1 MNENFT
7 IFFNAEDRMQSIRNA
22 TDCLMARLNELME
35 RSPQTIGEKIEINHE
50 MIEISKQLRAYEDES
65 AKLLTA
71 KIESLKGNAARISY

>member
-65 AKLLTA
+65 AKLLIA
-71 KIESLKGNAARISY
+71 KIESLKGNVARISY

>member
-7 IFFNAEDRMQSIRNA
+7 IFFNAEDRMHIRNA

-65 AKLLTA
+65 AKLLIA

>member
-22 TDCLMARLNELME
+22 MDCLMARLNELME

-65 AKLLTA
+65 AKLLIA
-71 KIESLKGNAARISY
+71 KIESLKGNVARISY